1 MVTDSTVEQV
11 KAFGRML
18 GLSSFALNERG
29 IAGVEFENGVK
40 MRLESCD
47 GTLWVQ
53 ALFAMPKTPEAVQ
66 RLLQEASEGRNP
78 SGGAVVRA
86 GYLERSGEA
95 LLALPIAASEVEV
108 TRIDAAFRELFE
120 RAVRLRR
127 AL

>member
-1 MVTDSTVEQV
+1 MVVERIANEV
-11 KAFGRML
+11 KAFGQLL

-53 ALFAMPKTPEAVQ
+53 ALFAMPRTPEAVQ

-78 SGGAVVRA
+78 SGGPVVRA

-108 TRIDAAFRELFE
+108 TRIDVAFRDLFE